1 MSMRPF
7 FRYLRHT
14 VYFISISTLLLA
26 PARSDAAG
34 TAEEEMVLT
43 LTLEDVIQLAQ
54 RKSLDALMAKYSFI
68 SSYWEYRSYRA
79 QFLPSLNLGADLGQY
94 NRSLVALQDAQTG
107 ETRYIQNDN
116 MYNSL
121 VLSVDQNIPFTG
133 GRISLNTYLNRLDQF
148 SPFGE
153 VTYNSNPVNIYYEQ
167 PIFQYN
173 RLKWEKKTEPKKYE
187 KSKKRYLED
196 LEDIAISAAGYFF
209 SVLKCQTALESAVR
223 RNGNTRQLYDIARE
237 RMQIGTYT
245 KDELLQIE
253 LQVLNSEIAVTSAEV
268 ELKQALL
275 ELGTYLGTDGNT
287 AIRLIRPDHFS
298 DITIDESDAVFRSLN
313 NTSFSLDNE
322 ISLIEAEAAIARAK
336 AERGFSATLAAQFGL
351 TQTGGDLGTSY
362 RNPIDQEIIGLSLNI
377 PILDWGLG
385 KGKVQIARTEQ
396 EIVLTQVEQEIIEK
410 KQDIYIRAVQF
421 NAQARQCDVSEKA
434 DTIAAERYILAVQR
448 FRNGSI
454 SVTDINTAQ
463 DERDEARS
471 RHIDELANYWI
482 YYYTLRKET
491 LYDYIEG
498 KDLSAEF
505 DELIESK

>member
-1 MSMRPF
+1 
-7 FRYLRHT
+7 
-14 VYFISISTLLLA
+14 
-26 PARSDAAG
+26 
-34 TAEEEMVLT
+34 
-43 LTLEDVIQLAQ
+43 
-54 RKSLDALMAKYSFI
+54 
-68 SSYWEYRSYRA
+68 
-79 QFLPSLNLGADLGQY
+79 
-94 NRSLVALQDAQTG
+94 
-107 ETRYIQNDN
+107 
-116 MYNSL
+116 
-121 VLSVDQNIPFTG
+121 
-133 GRISLNTYLNRLDQF
+133 
-148 SPFGE
+148 
-153 VTYNSNPVNIYYEQ
+153 
-167 PIFQYN
+167 
-173 RLKWEKKTEPKKYE
+173 
-187 KSKKRYLED
+187 
-196 LEDIAISAAGYFF
+196 
-209 SVLKCQTALESAVR
+209 
-223 RNGNTRQLYDIARE
+223 
-237 RMQIGTYT
+237 MQIGTYT

-410 KQDIYIRAVQF
+410 RQDIYIRAVQF
-421 NAQARQCDVSEKA
+421 NTQARQCDVSEKA
-434 DTIAAERYILAVQR
+434 DTIAAERYSLAVQR

-463 DERDEARS
+463 DERDEATS